1 MTNHDNHIISTD
13 NDTADYVT
21 LVSGDGEK
29 EVVNVSSA
37 GIMNCSFVAVQV
49 IFSGIV
55 VVVTLLAS

>member
-1 MTNHDNHIISTD
+1 MTIISY

-21 LVSGDGEK
+21 LVSGDGEE

-37 GIMNCSFVAVQV
+37 GIMNRCVFAVQV
-49 IFSGIV
+49 FFCGIV